1 MPIADVTVK
10 LVHGSIKDE
19 AVIVE
24 AVEGAA
30 PKGIA
35 IGISGVDNFRQVEI
49 VQCIK
54 QVYRAIIDTGVLADA
69 VEQVGEMPIGG
80 GRGEIIIASPA
91 TPPAA
96 GNVFVLV
103 DENYPFFVDSVGF
116 QNDVTIALAALS
128 DNYLKGV

>member
-10 LVHGSIKDE
+10 LVHGAIKDR

-49 VQCIK
+49 VQGIK
-54 QVYRAIIDTGVLADA
+54 QVYRAIIDTGVLAEA
-69 VEQVGEMPIGG
+69 VEQAGEMPIGG
-80 GRGEIIIASPA
+80 GQGSIVIA
-91 TPPAA
+91 TPVTTPTA
-96 GNVFVLV
+96 GSVFVLV
-103 DENYPFFVDSVGF
+103 DAEYPFFVDSVGF